1 MTVQMTVEHLIDL
14 LMKCK
19 STDVVKICDL
29 NVDSIQRV
37 AFVERFTTDSTV
49 YLYTEIPDDLD
60 SEYFN
65 SIAKIDV
72 NADAAIKIT
81 NRSENFIE
89 TTWVSNIELQKELVA
104 LFKSAADK
112 AEGWHKLYS
121 SRYAPP
127 EAYVKH
133 RELCFKAIWNPFW
146 EIARHV
152 QSLTW
157 YEDPETTY
165 EERMKVFLET
175 KFASIS

>member
-1 MTVQMTVEHLIDL
+1 MTVLLTVEHLINL
-14 LMKCK
+14 LMKCE
-19 STDVVKICDL
+19 STDVVKVCDS
-29 NVDSIQRV
+29 NGDSLPLV
-37 AFVERFTTDSTV
+37 VFVERFTTGSTV
-49 YLYTEIPDDLD
+49 YLHTEIPDTLD

-65 SIAKIDV
+65 SVAKIDV

-133 RELCFKAIWNPFW
+133 RELCFEAIWDSFW

-152 QSLTW
+152 QSLAW

-175 KFASIS
+175 KFTSVA